1 MIGRLRSARLP
12 NCRWL
17 LGSFW
22 DSPLTD
28 YNVAYAYLSPAPM
41 PSLWLKV
48 TQEMRPGALFIS
60 NSFEVPDVEPTTVI
74 TLDDRRKTQ
83 LYCYRL

>member
-1 MIGRLRSARLP
+1 MSRDASGLRNS
-12 NCRWL
+12 RWI

-22 DSPLTD
+22 ELPLAD
-28 YNVAYAYLSPAPM
+28 FDVVYAYLSPAPM

-48 TQEMRPGALFIS
+48 VQEMRSGTLFIS
-60 NSFEVPDVEPTTVI
+60 NSFEVPDIEPTRVI
-74 TLDDRRKTQ
+74 ELDDRRKTR